1 MNTVQSYIA
10 VLDPGSSNLIL
21 SLGYKDENGK
31 VNILSSKS
39 RAIDTEIRRGV
50 VQNVD
55 QVGLLVDELMQELL
69 QDMGQDCSIDR
80 VYVGLNP
87 YSVQCIDCNEKLN
100 LNAQEPITEEI
111 LSELFDDAL
120 AKSLPENK
128 EMIAHFEQ
136 EYLVDGFPSL
146 NPKGERPNLLE
157 GRYTLIAARTQYM
170 KNLETSLTKAGLKDC
185 RNILGIQA
193 AAEAVLSEE
202 DKIKGAVVIDFGG
215 GTTSMCIY
223 KDNLLRYVCVIPY
236 GGKNISRDLKQLNL
250 SIAQAEALKLEKGT
264 ALHYTELMK
273 KQLGNKEEGEIHF
286 FSEPL
291 HDEKEFNEIVVARS
305 EEIVDNLWA
314 QINYSGVETSKIGSG
329 IIICGGASKMNGLEE
344 LLRMKTEMPVRKADL
359 SCHLA
364 ASCPDEIKDLAYA
377 QTIGLIMLGEK
388 GGCRGLVHPE
398 RSKEQPEQA
407 TLPMEEL
414 EEITQKTSDKKHRPE
429 QAKHD
434 KKNKGNKLIGKLGGL
449 FDNLMQ
455 QGDY

>member
-21 SLGYKDENGK
+21 TLGYKDDMGK

-39 RAIDTEIRRGV
+39 RAVDTEIRRGV
-50 VQNVD
+50 VHNVD
-55 QVGLLVDELMQELL
+55 QVGLMVEELMQELL
-69 QDMGQDCSIDR
+69 RDLDKACTIDR

-87 YSVQCIDCNEKLN
+87 YSTQCIDSCEKLN
-100 LNAQEPITEEI
+100 LNTQELITEEI
-111 LSELFDDAL
+111 LSELFDDAI

-146 NPKGERPNLLE
+146 NPKGERPVLLE
-157 GRYTLIAARTQYM
+157 GRYKLIAARSQYM
-170 KNLETSLTKAGLKDC
+170 RNLENSLSNAGLKDC

-193 AAEAVLSEE
+193 DAEAVLSEE
-202 DKIKGAVVIDFGG
+202 DKNRGAVVIDFGG

-223 KDNLLRYVCVIPY
+223 KDNVLRFVCVIPY

-250 SIAQAEALKLEKGT
+250 SFSEAESLKLEKGT

-273 KQLGNKEEGEIHF
+273 KQALNKKEGEIHF

-291 HDEKEFNEIVVARS
+291 HDDKEINEIVVARS
-305 EEIVDNLWA
+305 EEIVENLWA
-314 QINYSGVETSKIGSG
+314 QIIYSGVETGKIGSG
-329 IIICGGASKMNGLEE
+329 IILCGGASKMSGLEE
-344 LLRMKTEMPVRKADL
+344 LLRMKTQMPVRKADL
-359 SCHLA
+359 SCHLSP
-364 ASCPDEIKDLAYA
+364 SCPVEFQDPVYA

-388 GGCRGLVHPE
+388 GGCRGPVYPE
-398 RSKEQPEQA
+398 WSKEQPEQA

-414 EEITQKTSDKKHRPE
+414 EEITQKTSDKKPKTE
-429 QAKHD
+429 QAKPD
-434 KKNKGNKLIGKLGGL
+434 KKNKGKLIDKIGGL
-449 FDNLMQ
+449 FDTLMQ

>member
-1 MNTVQSYIA
+1 MNAVQSYIA
-10 VLDPGSSNLIL
+10 VLEPGSSNLNL

-55 QVGLLVDELMQELL
+55 QVGLMISELMQELL
-69 QDMGQDCSIDR
+69 REIDHGCTIDR
-80 VYVGLNP
+80 VYVSLNP
-87 YSVQCIDCNEKLN
+87 YSTQCIDCNEKLN
-100 LNAQEPITEEI
+100 INTQELITEEI
-111 LSELFDDAL
+111 LSDLFDDAI
-120 AKSLPENK
+120 AKYLPENK

-146 NPKGERPNLLE
+146 NPKGERPAVLE
-157 GRYTLIAARTQYM
+157 GRYKLIAARSQYM
-170 KNLETSLTKAGLKDC
+170 RNLENSLSNAGLKDC

-202 DKIKGAVVIDFGG
+202 DKNKGAVVIDFGG

-223 KDNLLRYVCVIPY
+223 KDNVLRYVCVLPY
-236 GGKNISRDLKQLNL
+236 GGKSISRDLRQLNL
-250 SIAQAEALKLEKGT
+250 SFSQAEALKLEKGT

-273 KQLGNKEEGEIHF
+273 KQAGNKKEGEIHF

-291 HDEKEFNEIVVARS
+291 YDDKEINEIVVARS
-305 EEIVDNLWA
+305 EEIVENLWA
-314 QINYSGVETSKIGSG
+314 QINYSGVDISKIGSG

-344 LLRMKTEMPVRKADL
+344 LLRLKTQMPVRKADISLHL
-359 SCHLA
+359 SPA
-364 ASCPDEIKDLAYA
+364 CPVEYQDPIYA
-377 QTIGLIMLGEK
+377 QTIGMIMLGEK
-388 GGCRGLVHPE
+388 GGCHGPVHAE

-414 EEITQKTSDKKHRPE
+414 DEITQKAVDKKSKPE
-429 QAKHD
+429 QEKPD
-434 KKNKGNKLIGKLGGL
+434 KKNKVKLIGRLGNL